1 MPPIDPQYTAPS
13 QLINYQYG
21 NGPKQ
26 LNGSPMTVIC
36 AAGPYTV
43 ESDLDYE
50 PLDDFLGLV
59 KEEKPDVL
67 IMVSLPCLRNSR

>member
-1 MPPIDPQYTAPS
+1 
-13 QLINYQYG
+13 
-21 NGPKQ
+21 
-26 LNGSPMTVIC
+26 MTVIC

-59 KEEKPDVL
+59 RDEKPDVL
-67 IMVSLPCLRNSR
+67 MMVSFEFAAPSRIHFVLIYFPALLGLEC

>member
-1 MPPIDPQYTAPS
+1 MS
-13 QLINYQYG
+13 
-21 NGPKQ
+21 
-26 LNGSPMTVIC
+26 VIC

-67 IMVSLPCLRNSR
+67 IMVSLPCLYNSR